1 MNFKNNEKLRAK
13 IFFAIVLLLILY
25 ITVGKNYYRE
35 YKIYKDE
42 EQERLLIENVD
53 DKYSYIFEEENI
65 YQADGNYDQ
74 FLIDL
79 YRDLD
84 EFKEFI
90 LEFKIANNIIKD
102 DDYSIFRTYE
112 ELIRDNM
119 RHKEDKLNKEDEV
132 YEEYFIFLND
142 LAYNLKIINK
152 DLKID
157 KDEELYINNML
168 AFIES
173 NLKKYEDDKEK
184 ANNLYEKFE
193 IKNYKIK
200 EILDYLNYLKL
211 RDFIKES
218 KDNKDYNLLFE
229 SEKDYKIKREKDE
242 FYKIYLKRFEGKK
255 QVNEKSINLA
265 KQAILKLG
273 IGEDK
278 LKLDENSLITDKY
291 NKLYY
296 ENKNIQLYIDS
307 NELSLSLYDRTS
319 IKDLIKRLSDL
330 DYKIK
335 DNSNTKNK
343 ELIYALELLNK
354 DESQTDDFFGDFKFE
369 LLKNK
374 KGVISAFKPLR
385 LYIEIDEY
393 DYEASLNIDNLE
405 NLMNMEDELQTNNLK
420 KELDLIKNH
429 FKKDVQIIPVINEGV
444 EYIVNIKE
452 GNIKFSILVEIVDN
466 KVISKK
472 IDKYYELETI
482 NYELEESKTKNL
494 NKEKI
499 DIDLKKYIKEKYFDT
514 DILDYEGDFKRFN
527 NAYIYKL
534 NRLKEKAL
542 ELKYLEDVEFSREIY
557 MNYLYSDIEEYIE
570 EINKNKHFDNY
581 LNNAILLNDIHFDLN
596 QINKDNKIKENIL
609 YIDNIIL
616 YLQGLIDKHQ
626 EIKTDVESKL
636 RQIDFDKYNINIDEF
651 VNLKNKII
659 YFSYE
664 QYLNKTNT
672 NEDFFDM
679 YNKDLNNRVRNED
692 YKILLKDWKQFLDYK
707 YKINNEYV
715 IDKVDKIF
723 KSVINKLNLD
733 IKYLKS
739 DIKDYSMRLKIKDE
753 YTKIYY
759 DYDDKDISIYIK
771 KTYSKDIKELQNT
784 LNKLSYKLHKQTLDE
799 DENSYL
805 YYKIKENYIDESDNI
820 NIIVDR
826 NSEYVKIEINRVD
839 LFLEETDDKE
849 FSDRENK
856 MVKEDLNLI
865 KSVLNVDDLKITP
878 IKSYEEI
885 YYQIVLNV
893 NQKAYKKE
901 IFVEDGEIE
910 IR

>member
-13 IFFAIVLLLILY
+13 IFFVVLFLVLIY
-25 ITVGKNYYRE
+25 ITVGKYCYRE
-35 YKIYKDE
+35 YKIYKDK

-53 DKYSYIFEEENI
+53 DKYAYIFDEENI
-65 YQADGNYDQ
+65 YEADDNYDK

-119 RHKEDKLNKEDEV
+119 RNKEDKLNKEDEA
-132 YEEYFIFLND
+132 YKEYFIFLND
-142 LAYNLKIINK
+142 LAYNLKIINE

-173 NLKKYEDDKEK
+173 NIKEYEDYKEK
-184 ANNLYEKFE
+184 ANDLYEKFE
-193 IKNYKIK
+193 IRNYKIK
-200 EILDYLNYLKL
+200 DILDYLNYLKL

-218 KDNKDYNLLFE
+218 KDNKAYNLLFE

-242 FYKIYLKRFEGKK
+242 FYKIYLKKFQGKK
-255 QVNEKSINLA
+255 EVNEKSINLA
-265 KQAILKLG
+265 KQALLKLG
-273 IGEDK
+273 IGEDE

-296 ENKNIQLYIDS
+296 ENKNTQLYIDS

-393 DYEASLNIDNLE
+393 DYEASLHIDNLE
-405 NLMNMEDELQTNNLK
+405 NLMNIEDELQTNNLK

-499 DIDLKKYIKEKYFDT
+499 DIDLKEYIKEKYFDT

-542 ELKYLEDVEFSREIY
+542 ELKYLEDIEFSRGIY
-557 MNYLYSDIEEYIE
+557 INDLYSGIEEYIE

-581 LNNAILLNDIHFDLN
+581 LNNTTLLNDIHFDLN
-596 QINKDNKIKENIL
+596 QINKEDKIKENIL

-616 YLQGLIDKHQ
+616 YLQGLIDKHE

-651 VNLKNKII
+651 LRIKNKII

-664 QYLNKTNT
+664 QYLNKTNK
-672 NEDFFDM
+672 EGDFFDK
-679 YNKDLNNRVRNED
+679 YNKDLNNRVGNED
-692 YKILLKDWKQFLDYK
+692 YKILLRDWTQFLDYK
-707 YKINNEYV
+707 YKNNNEHV
-715 IDKVDKIF
+715 MNKVDKIF

-733 IKYLKS
+733 INYLKT
-739 DIKDYSMRLKIKDE
+739 DIEDESMRFKITDE

-759 DYDDKDISIYIK
+759 DYDDNNMNIYMQK
-771 KTYSKDIKELQNT
+771 PYTKDIKELQNT
-784 LNKLSYKLHKQTLDE
+784 LNNLSYELHKQTLDE
-799 DENSYL
+799 DKNSYL
-805 YYKIKENYIDESDNI
+805 YYKTKENYIDERDNVK
-820 NIIVDR
+820 IIVDR
-826 NSEYVKIEINRVD
+826 KSNYVKMEIDRVN

-849 FSDRENK
+849 FSDKENK
-856 MVKEDLNLI
+856 MIKEDLNLI
-865 KSVLNVDDLKITP
+865 KAVLNVDDLKITP
-878 IKSYEEI
+878 IKSYEKI
-885 YYQIVLNV
+885 YYNVSLIV
-893 NQKAYKKE
+893 NQKAYKKD
-901 IFVEDGEIE
+901 IFIENGEIK